1 MGLSVCHQS
10 LWARPAINSSNQ
22 SSGHRSP
29 VQGDTQPEKARE
41 KAQAAFDQFKAQRY
55 AEILSHEQAHQSA
68 AGSLGGGIH
77 IDFDSNGVAVGG
89 HVPIKI
95 PPLDPNNPEA
105 SYQGY
110 CQVRS
115 AALAPGDPSGQ
126 DCAVASK
133 AQALMGQAQV
143 LMARKKQKAQK
154 EGED

>member
-1 MGLSVCHQS
+1 MPHAAAQS
-10 LWARPAINSSNQ
+10 PGQQ
-22 SSGHRSP
+22 SPGKDSAQSI
-29 VQGDTQPEKARE
+29 QPKG
-41 KAQAAFDQFKAQRY
+41 KDSAAFEQFKAQRY

-95 PPLDPNNPEA
+95 PPLDPSNPEA
-105 SYQGY
+105 SYQSY
-110 CQVRS
+110 CQVRN

-154 EGED
+154 IAEAGTQD

>member
-1 MGLSVCHQS
+1 M
-10 LWARPAINSSNQ
+10 
-22 SSGHRSP
+22 
-29 VQGDTQPEKARE
+29 KA
-41 KAQAAFDQFKAQRY
+41 KGPDQAAFEQFKSQRY

-89 HVPIKI
+89 HVPIQI
-95 PPLDPNNPEA
+95 PPLDPKNPEA
-105 SYQGY
+105 SYQSY
-110 CQVRS
+110 CQVRN

-143 LMARKKQKAQK
+143 LMARKKQKSQK
-154 EGED
+154 ETEASS

>member
-1 MGLSVCHQS
+1 MGLSISPQS
-10 LWARPAINSSNQ
+10 LWARPALNPPAQ
-22 SSGHRSP
+22 SPS
-29 VQGDTQPEKARE
+29 QPAAESVKA
-41 KAQAAFDQFKAQRY
+41 KAEERAAFDQFKAQRY

-95 PPLDPNNPEA
+95 PPLDPNNPET
-105 SYQGY
+105 SYQSY
-110 CQVRS
+110 SQVRN

-143 LMARKKQKAQK
+143 LMARKKQKNPK
-154 EGED
+154 EAES